1 MQKHLNVCILLPAT
15 DILKALIMENRGR
28 YVLYL
33 DDHWLYFII
42 YSIISIIFI
51 RKGDVMVKSHFL
63 RIIQLFNLLNI
74 ELAPESDVDVR
85 IYSILCSKKCVFLFS
100 SLLLELFSTSYLN
113 VLILLIISSFP
124 EKLRVRI

>member
-1 MQKHLNVCILLPAT
+1 MAMKKIMVYAT
-15 DILKALIMENRGR
+15 RISQRV
-28 YVLYL
+28 YVH
-33 DDHWLYFII
+33 DHWLYFII
-42 YSIISIIFI
+42 YSIISIISI

-74 ELAPESDVDVR
+74 ELAPELDVDVR

-113 VLILLIISSFP
+113 VLILLIISSFR
-124 EKLRVRI
+124 EKPRVRI